1 MMPTLDLKKKGSV
14 YVLTMTN
21 GEQSNTFTDEVLQ
34 EYHGILDELEGSAD
48 NGAVVVTSNHHKF
61 WSTGINLEWLL
72 GKPPTYFPEFAALLD
87 KFLLRW
93 ALLDLPTVGCL
104 TGHTFAGGALL
115 ASTMDFRLMR
125 EDKGWFCFPEVDIKI
140 PFSDLMSDLIK
151 MLTTPQALRELAL
164 TGKRVAGK
172 DAVAMDIADAAYP
185 EDELLDKAMELAEML
200 ATKDRKTYTAI
211 KRGLRK
217 QLLAYVDQ

>member
-1 MMPTLDLKKKGSV
+1 MSTLDLKKKGSV

-21 GEQSNTFTDEVLQ
+21 GEQSNTFTDDVLQ
-34 EYHGILDELEGSAD
+34 EYHSVLDELEGSSD
-48 NGAVVVTSNHHKF
+48 NGAVVVTSDHHKF

-72 GKPPTYFPEFAALLD
+72 AKPPTYFPEFAARLD

-115 ASTMDFRLMR
+115 ASTLDFRLMR
-125 EDKGWFCFPEVDIKI
+125 EDRGWFCFPEVDIKI

-151 MLTTPQALRELAL
+151 MLTTPQAVRELAL

-172 DAVAMDIADAAYP
+172 EAVTMGIADGAYA
-185 EDELLDKAMELAEML
+185 EDELFDKAMDLAEML
-200 ATKDRKTYTAI
+200 ATKDRKTYAAI
-211 KRGLRK
+211 KRGLK
-217 QLLAYVDQ
+217 SQLLAHTDQ